1 MLEWYIDNISNLII
15 REVLMLQN
23 NEDIDNNTKEAIK
36 LFDIVEWKNKTEN
49 MKNHIKEEKENS
61 PKDERNMN
69 IKEEN
74 AIKIINAWEMYIKL
88 IHDKKDWSGLVSL
101 LLEASSKIESFIMCM
116 SL

>member
-1 MLEWYIDNISNLII
+1 MLEWYIDDMSNLII

-23 NEDIDNNTKEAIK
+23 NGDFDNNIKEAIK
-36 LFDIVEWKNKTEN
+36 SFNIVEWKNKTEN
-49 MKNHIKEEKENS
+49 MKNHIREEKENS
-61 PKDERNMN
+61 PSDERSIK

-74 AIKIINAWEMYIKL
+74 AIKIINAWRMYIRL

-101 LLEASSKIESFIMCM
+101 LLEATSKIESFIMCM

>member
-1 MLEWYIDNISNLII
+1 MLEWYIDELSNLIA
-15 REVLMLQN
+15 REILMLQN
-23 NEDIDNNTKEAIK
+23 NEELDDNTKETIK

-61 PKDERNMN
+61 SDDECTMK

-74 AIKIINAWEMYIKL
+74 AMKIIHAWMTYINI
-88 IHDKKDWSGLVSL
+88 IHNTKDWSGLASL
-101 LLEASSKIESFIMCM
+101 LLESTSKVESFIMCM

>member
-1 MLEWYIDNISNLII
+1 MLEWYIDELSNLFI
-15 REVLMLQN
+15 REALMLQN
-23 NEDIDNNTKEAIK
+23 NEEIDNNTKETIK

-61 PKDERNMN
+61 PNDEREMK

-74 AIKIINAWEMYIKL
+74 AMKIIHAWETYIKL
-88 IHDKKDWSGLVSL
+88 THDKKDWGALASL
-101 LLEASSKIESFIMCM
+101 LLETISKVESFIMCM

>member
-1 MLEWYIDNISNLII
+1 MLEWYIDDMSNLII

-23 NEDIDNNTKEAIK
+23 NEEVDNNIIETIK
-36 LFDIVEWKNKTEN
+36 IFDIVEWKNKTEN

-61 PKDERNMN
+61 PNDERSIK

-74 AIKIINAWEMYIKL
+74 AIKIINAWKTYIKL
-88 IHDKKDWSGLVSL
+88 IHDKKDWSMLASL
-101 LLEASSKIESFIMCM
+101 LLEAVSKVESFIMCM